1 MPYSMTGFAAADI
14 AIAPFRL
21 DWQLRS
27 VNHRFLDLSF
37 RLPEEFRRLEPEYRD
52 FVAQSVRRGKLD
64 CTLKVSLS
72 AIGPTDLEI
81 DAQVLT
87 GLSRLQESLQS
98 EFPDAQPLTVAELLR
113 WPGALKE
120 PEQQLSTLAEPAMLC
135 LKEALQAFQQAR
147 RREGVRIAEFLEQRN
162 ASILSVLSD
171 VRPLLDGAQDRYREK
186 LEGRLSKL
194 DLQAEPGRVEQ
205 ELVLIAQRLDV
216 AEEIDRLQS
225 HVTEVRDVLERD
237 EPIGRR
243 LDFLVQELNREANTL
258 SSKVQ
263 DEKLTRSAI
272 ELKVL
277 IEQLREQI
285 QNLE

>member
-1 MPYSMTGFAAADI
+1 M
-14 AIAPFRL
+14 
-21 DWQLRS
+21 
-27 VNHRFLDLSF
+27 
-37 RLPEEFRRLEPEYRD
+37 
-52 FVAQSVRRGKLD
+52 
-64 CTLKVSLS
+64 
-72 AIGPTDLEI
+72 
-81 DAQVLT
+81 
-87 GLSRLQESLQS
+87 
-98 EFPDAQPLTVAELLR
+98 
-113 WPGALKE
+113 
-120 PEQQLSTLAEPAMLC
+120 
-135 LKEALQAFQQAR
+135 
-147 RREGVRIAEFLEQRN
+147 
-162 ASILSVLSD
+162 
-171 VRPLLDGAQDRYREK
+171 RPLLDGAQERYREK

-194 DLQAEPGRVEQ
+194 DLQAQPGRVEQ